1 MQLNQLNSRYTE
13 TNQNI
18 NKKDERIK
26 QLEQEKKNI
35 IERDYNI
42 TTDTKAK
49 IMEKKRHQE
58 KLNRLNKRID
68 EAMKKYK

>member
-1 MQLNQLNSRYTE
+1 
-13 TNQNI
+13 
-18 NKKDERIK
+18 
-26 QLEQEKKNI
+26 LEQEKKNI